1 MDTDKHGFR
10 NANCAGARLCPQ
22 DQPQRV
28 ANSYAF
34 GLSDV
39 LRLVFDTAALR
50 EKFFKPGFNSRQ
62 FVKFASKNFLSVCI
76 CVHPWLI
83 FPV

>member
-10 NANCAGARLCPQ
+10 NTNGAGARLCPQ

-28 ANSYAF
+28 DSSDAF
-34 GLSDV
+34 EFSGV

-50 EKFFKPGFNSRQ
+50 KQ
-62 FVKFASKNFLSVCI
+62 IASACFPSVCI
-76 CVHPWLI
+76 CGHPW
-83 FPV
+83 FNSFRT